1 MRTTGRQ
8 SIRVL
13 RLGSDLSS
21 ANRLLFR
28 EYPYATVRVVIF
40 LKANGVAARLLM
52 NGGGL
57 VGIATVSL
65 SKIYCGVRHGLGLR
79 RKKNR
84 LAAIIRL
91 AVAPK
96 RICPLVSVSAR
107 RLGIWL

>member
-1 MRTTGRQ
+1 MSGTSLADHGSPIHSRF
-8 SIRVL
+8 

-28 EYPYATVRVVIF
+28 EYPYAPVRVVIF

-79 RKKNR
+79 RKKI
-84 LAAIIRL
+84 AS
-91 AVAPK
+91 P
-96 RICPLVSVSAR
+96 PL
-107 RLGIWL
+107 LD